1 MKKLLTLFCL
11 TAIFAALNAVYPDGN
26 DLLNKIDLNMISRTS
41 KANTTMIVQS
51 RRATRTMVSEGW
63 SQGSEKSYSEYLSPA
78 REKGTKMLKDGDNLW
93 IFDPNTD
100 RIIQIS
106 GNMLKQSVMGS
117 DLSYEDF
124 MEEIKLKDAY
134 NATVTG
140 EKDYNGRACWVLQM
154 LAKSPDIAYQK
165 RQVYVDK
172 ERFLPL
178 YEERYAKS
186 GKLLKTTIVQD
197 VMKVGSRWY
206 PKQILYK
213 DVLKEG
219 KGTLFVINSIEF
231 DVTIPAYIF
240 TKASL
245 KK

>member
-1 MKKLLTLFCL
+1 MKKLLSFLCL
-11 TAIFAALNAVYPDGN
+11 SAFIASLCAVYPDGN
-26 DLLNKIDLNMISRTS
+26 ELLNKIDQNMLS
-41 KANTTMIVQS
+41 KTMKATYTMTVQTK
-51 RRATRTMVSEGW
+51 RATRTMVSVNW
-63 SQGSEKSYSEYLSPA
+63 SQGTEKGFSEYTAPA

-93 IFDPNTD
+93 IYDPNTD

-124 MEEIKLKDAY
+124 MEETKMQESY
-134 NATVTG
+134 TATVTG
-140 EKDYNGRACWVLQM
+140 EQVYDKRDCWVLQ
-154 LAKSPDIAYQK
+154 LIAKKADISYQK
-165 RQVYVDK
+165 IKVYVDK

-186 GKLLKTTIVQD
+186 GKLLKTTKVQD
-197 VMKVGSRWY
+197 VMKVGNRWY
-206 PKQILYK
+206 PKQMLYK

-219 KGTLFVINSIEF
+219 KGTLFIINDIQF
-231 DVTIPAYIF
+231 DIKIPAYIF

>member
-1 MKKLLTLFCL
+1 MKKLIMIISLAISLTL
-11 TAIFAALNAVYPDGN
+11 LNAVFPDGN
-26 DLLNKIDLNMISRTS
+26 ELLKKIDDNMLS
-41 KANTTMIVQS
+41 KTMKATYTMTVQTK
-51 RRATRTMVSEGW
+51 RATRTMVSVNW
-63 SQGSEKSYSEYLSPA
+63 SQGTEKGFSEYTAPA

-93 IFDPNTD
+93 IYDPNTD

-124 MEEIKLKDAY
+124 MEETTMQKSYSAL
-134 NATVTG
+134 VTG
-140 EKDYNGRACWVLQM
+140 EEIYQKRDCWVLM
-154 LAKSPDIAYQK
+154 LTAKKPDISYQSIK
-165 RQVYVDK
+165 VFVDK

-186 GKLLKTTIVQD
+186 GKLLKTTQVQE
-197 VMKVGSRWY
+197 VMQVKNRWY
-206 PKQILYK
+206 PKKMLYK
-213 DVLKEG
+213 DALKEG
-219 KGTLFVINSIEF
+219 KGTLFTIDKVEF
-231 DVTIPAYIF
+231 DVKIPAYIF

>member
-1 MKKLLTLFCL
+1 MRHLIILICCSLFGVQLFAIYPAANDILQRIDQNMVVRTMKARTKMVVQGRR
-11 TAIFAALNAVYPDGN
+11 A
-26 DLLNKIDLNMISRTS
+26 SRTLES
-41 KANTTMIVQS
+41 LNWTQGEDKAY
-51 RRATRTMVSEGW
+51 A
-63 SQGSEKSYSEYLSPA
+63 EYLSPP

-93 IFDPNTD
+93 IYDPGTD

-124 MEEIKLKDAY
+124 MEEDKLQQMYTAE
-134 NATVTG
+134 VTG
-140 EKDYNGRACWVLQM
+140 EKTFAGRACWILK
-154 LAKSPDIAYQK
+154 LTA
-165 RQVYVDK
+165 RQSDVSYPSRLMCVDK

-186 GKLLKTTIVQD
+186 GKLLKTTTIQA
-197 VMKVGSRWY
+197 VMQVKDRWY
-206 PKQILYK
+206 PQQVLYK
-213 DVLKEG
+213 DELSKG
-219 KGTLFVINSIEF
+219 KGTLFVIDTIEI
-231 DVTIPAYIF
+231 DLPVPAHIF